1 MDNWLQHLVQ
11 LYCFYF
17 SDDVWIISKS
27 LSFNK
32 ESTFIASS
40 VYYGPSSSRELEIV
54 PIRLETPNHLQR
66 KGKNAFHS
74 WILLPVRIGANTLQ
88 SISNRNLAPD
98 IVYFACFFLLSVNNM
113 FLILF
118 VLVGIHLPTG
128 KVEVINLSKT
138 KILRALAQL

>member
-1 MDNWLQHLVQ
+1 M
-11 LYCFYF
+11 
-17 SDDVWIISKS
+17 
-27 LSFNK
+27 
-32 ESTFIASS
+32 
-40 VYYGPSSSRELEIV
+40 
-54 PIRLETPNHLQR
+54 
-66 KGKNAFHS
+66 
-74 WILLPVRIGANTLQ
+74 Q